1 MNLGKVAARGTMISL
16 GGQWTKFLIQVASIM
31 ILARV
36 LTPTDFGVMAMIL
49 AIVGAATVIG
59 DFGLSLAAIQAK
71 ELRESQRINLFWINA
86 AIGAVLSVIVFFAAR
101 PVANFY
107 DQPQLVGITQ
117 VLAVIF
123 VLNGVAV
130 QLRADLT
137 RSMRFSALALC
148 DVLAQAVALAVS
160 LVLAFS
166 GYGVWALVAQQ
177 VCIAAVTFICAAWC
191 VRWLPGLPRRGAQM
205 KSLLSFGGN
214 TMATQLVNYSSAN
227 IDSVLLGRVQGAF
240 ELGVY
245 DRAYQLFK
253 IPMQQMA
260 APMTRVAL
268 PVLMKL
274 EDATDYMRYIVKAQK
289 GLSYILLSLF
299 AFAAGAADPLLYLTL
314 GEGWD
319 RAPEIFRLLA
329 IGGAFQALAYVYY
342 WIFLSTGRV
351 DLHLRY
357 SLFGRLVMIA
367 AIFIGVNWGAVG
379 TAIGSSFG
387 FFALWL
393 VYSVRGVPRTGVS
406 SSPILKS
413 SVRPGCAAAGLFL
426 TLLVGGAFIP
436 DRAPAIVE
444 LAVLLGF
451 AISYVLLACLMVRGV
466 RADLRELL
474 DVVRGAVAR

>member
-1 MNLGKVAARGTMISL
+1 MSLGKVAARGTVVSL
-16 GGQWTKFLIQVASIM
+16 GGQWTKFIVQLASIT

-49 AIVGAATVIG
+49 AIVGAATVLG

-71 ELRESQRINLFWINA
+71 NLTENQRANLFWINSS
-86 AIGAVLSVIVFFAAR
+86 IGVTLSIVVYLLADPIAR
-101 PVANFY
+101 FY
-107 DQPQLVGITQ
+107 EQPQLVGVTQ
-117 VLAVIF
+117 ALAVIF
-123 VLNGVAV
+123 FMNGVVV

-137 RSMRFSALALC
+137 RSMRFGALALC
-148 DVLAQAVALAVS
+148 DVLAQVVALAVS
-160 LVLAFS
+160 LSLAFS

-177 VCIAAVTFICAAWC
+177 ICVAGTTLLCSAWF
-191 VRWLPGLPRRGAQM
+191 VRWIPGLPRRNANM
-205 KSLLSFGGN
+205 RKLLSFGGN

-227 IDSVLLGRVQGAF
+227 IDSVLLGRVRGAF
-240 ELGVY
+240 ELGIY

-274 EDATDYMRYIVKAQK
+274 EDAAEYMRYLVKAQK
-289 GLSYILLSLF
+289 GLSYALLMLF
-299 AFAAGAADPLLYLTL
+299 AFAAGAADPLLRLAL

-319 RAPEIFRLLA
+319 EAPAIFRILA

-351 DLHLRY
+351 DLHFRF
-357 SLFGRLVMIA
+357 SLVGRLIMIGAIA
-367 AIFIGVNWGAVG
+367 AGVNWGAIG

-393 VYSVRGVPRTGVS
+393 IYSAWGVPRTGVS
-406 SSPILKS
+406 SLPIMKS
-413 SVRPGCAAAGLFL
+413 SIRPVGLAVGLFSVL
-426 TLLVGGAFIP
+426 LIGDNLLPDGLPAVILLVGLAFLGCFY
-436 DRAPAIVE
+436 VFV
-444 LAVLLGF
+444 VLL
-451 AISYVLLACLMVRGV
+451 LVRGV
-466 RADLRELL
+466 RADLIELAR
-474 DVVRGAVAR
+474 VAYRAVGR